1 MSTADSGG
9 STDLGPTEIDVAY
22 ADTSAAQLG
31 FSLEAPEQP
40 ALAECSADFDG
51 ITISLR
57 LLGASHQVIVDDGHQ
72 RLCETVA
79 CLPEMTS
86 ALPESY
92 QGSSY
97 YFASHV
103 DVVEADALADLVDD
117 LGTRV
122 ADRRADGLPALLGR
136 FPGEPHAVTAIIS
149 DADAETISWHTW
161 HTYPQA
167 GEVVVTTSV
176 IQRGAVVQA

>member
-92 QGSSY
+92 PVSY
-97 YFASHV
+97 THLTLPTS
-103 DVVEADALADLVDD
+103 DLV
-117 LGTRV
+117 
-122 ADRRADGLPALLGR
+122 
-136 FPGEPHAVTAIIS
+136 
-149 DADAETISWHTW
+149 
-161 HTYPQA
+161 
-167 GEVVVTTSV
+167 
-176 IQRGAVVQA
+176 